1 MTPEE
6 KKQRLHNDFEIAM
19 TVEFESEVQEMCNL
33 SKALVEQGVE
43 QGRELEREEGKINLA
58 RMMLEDNEPVDKI
71 ERYTLEKIREIADT
85 VGKTLM
91 EK

>member
-1 MTPEE
+1 MT
-6 KKQRLHNDFEIAM
+6 I
-19 TVEFESEVQEMCNL
+19 EFESEVQEMSNL
-33 SKALVEQGVE
+33 SKALVE

-58 RMMLEDNEPVDKI
+58 RMMLEDNKPVDKI
-71 ERYTLEKIREIADT
+71 ERYTGYTLEKIREIADT